1 MTAKTTTQEAILGGS
16 IAPTILKLALPTM
29 VVLIAQTAVSVA
41 EAAYVGR
48 LGTAPLAG
56 VALVFPLFMLMVTM
70 SNGGIGSGVAS
81 AVARATGAGRKA
93 DANALLWHALIVAA
107 LLGLLFTLGAWML
120 GRPLYRAM
128 GGEGEALEAAVLYSN
143 WLFAGAIPVW
153 IVNLLS
159 GAMRGSGNV
168 KVPALVT
175 LIGAVIL
182 IPASPALIFGFGPI
196 PKLGIAGAGIAYA
209 IYYFGACAFL
219 LRYMRTGKA
228 GLTLAKESLSNHH
241 FKDILKVGVP
251 AAITTA
257 FSNLTVI
264 IVTSAVGFFGIN
276 AIAGYGNAARLD
288 YVLIPILFGLATAVL
303 TMVGINMGAGNAA
316 RAKRIGWVGGFIG
329 AALTGLIGLLA
340 AIFPDSWLHLFSHDA
355 DVLAPAYIYLKTVAP
370 IYFAYG
376 LGFVLMFAVQGTG
389 HGLWGFMASAL
400 RMVIAAGVGWVAVA
414 KFDANMQTL
423 SWIVAASYAAFCLVT
438 VASMFSRKVF
448 PKQSS

>member
-1 MTAKTTTQEAILGGS
+1 MTSKTTTQEAILGGS

-168 KVPALVT
+168 KVPAMVT
-175 LIGAVIL
+175 LIGAMIL

-209 IYYFGACAFL
+209 IYYFGACALL
-219 LRYMRTGKA
+219 LRYMRTGKS
-228 GLTLAKESLSNHH
+228 GLTLAKEPLQSKH

-276 AIAGYGNAARLD
+276 VIAGYGNAARLD

-316 RAKRIGWVGGFIG
+316 RAKRIGWVGGLIG
-329 AALTGLIGLLA
+329 AVLTGLIGLLA
-340 AIFPDSWLHLFSHDA
+340 AIFPDSWLHLFSQDA
-355 DVLAPAYIYLKTVAP
+355 DVLAPAHIYLQTVAP

-400 RMVIAAGVGWVAVA
+400 RMLIAAGVGWVAVA
-414 KFDANMQTL
+414 RYGANMQTL
-423 SWIVAASYAAFCLVT
+423 STIVAASYLGFCLVT
-438 VASMFSRKVF
+438 ILSMYSPRVWITKR
-448 PKQSS
+448 

>member
-1 MTAKTTTQEAILGGS
+1 MTTKTTTQEAILGGS

-56 VALVFPLFMLMVTM
+56 VALVFPLYMLMVTM

-81 AVARATGAGRKA
+81 AVARATGAGRRA

-107 LLGLLFTLGAWML
+107 LLGLLFTLGAWIF

-168 KVPALVT
+168 KVPAMVT

-196 PKLGIAGAGIAYA
+196 PKLGIAGAGVAYA
-209 IYYFGACAFL
+209 IYYLGACALL
-219 LRYMRTGKA
+219 LRYMRTGKS
-228 GLTLAKESLSNHH
+228 GLTLAKEPLQSKH

-251 AAITTA
+251 AAITSA

-316 RAKRIGWVGGFIG
+316 RAKRIGWVGGLIG
-329 AALTGLIGLLA
+329 AVLTGTIGLLA
-340 AIFPDSWLHLFSHDA
+340 AIFPDSWLHLFSQDA
-355 DVLAPAYIYLKTVAP
+355 DVLAPAHIYLQTVAP
-370 IYFAYG
+370 LYFAYG

-400 RMVIAAGVGWVAVA
+400 RMVIAAGVGWIAVA
-414 KFDANMQTL
+414 KYDANMQTL
-423 SWIVAASYAAFCLVT
+423 SWIVAASYIGFCLVT
-438 VASMFSRKVF
+438 VLSMYSPRVWITKR
-448 PKQSS
+448 

>member
-1 MTAKTTTQEAILGGS
+1 MTSKTTTQEAILGGS

-168 KVPALVT
+168 KVPAMVT
-175 LIGAVIL
+175 LIGAMIL

-209 IYYFGACAFL
+209 IYYFGACALL
-219 LRYMRTGKA
+219 LRYMRTGKS
-228 GLTLAKESLSNHH
+228 GLTLAKESLSSHH

-316 RAKRIGWVGGFIG
+316 RAKRIGWVGGLIG
-329 AALTGLIGLLA
+329 AVLTGLIGLLA
-340 AIFPDSWLHLFSHDA
+340 AIFPDSWLHLFSQDA
-355 DVLAPAYIYLKTVAP
+355 DVLAPAHIYLQTVAP

-400 RMVIAAGVGWVAVA
+400 RMVIAAGVGWIAVA
-414 KFDANMQTL
+414 KYGASMQTL
-423 SWIVAASYAAFCLVT
+423 STIVAASYLGFCLVT
-438 VASMFSRKVF
+438 VLSMYSPRVWITKR
-448 PKQSS
+448 

>member
-1 MTAKTTTQEAILGGS
+1 MTSKTTNQEAILTGS
-16 IAPTILKLALPTM
+16 IAPTIFKLALPT
-29 VVLIAQTAVSVA
+29 VLVLVAQTAVSVA

-56 VALVFPLFMLMVTM
+56 VALVFPLYMLMVTM

-93 DANALLWHALIVAA
+93 DANALLWHSLVIAT
-107 LLGLLFTLGAWML
+107 LLGLLFTLGAWIF
-120 GRPLYRAM
+120 GRSLYRAM

-153 IVNLLS
+153 VVNLLS

-168 KVPALVT
+168 KVPAMVT

-209 IYYFGACAFL
+209 IYYLGAVIAL
-219 LRYMRTGKA
+219 LRYMRTGKS
-228 GLTLAKESLSNHH
+228 GLTLTKVPLEGKH
-241 FKDILKVGVP
+241 FKDILGVGVP

-257 FSNLTVI
+257 FSNLTI
-264 IVTSAVGFFGIN
+264 IVMTAAVGIFGVN

-303 TMVGINMGAGNAA
+303 TMVGINMGAGNVA
-316 RAKRIGWVGGFIG
+316 RAKRIGWVGGMIG
-329 AALTGLIGLLA
+329 AALTGTIGLLA
-340 AIFPDSWLHLFSHDA
+340 TIFPDVWLHLFSQEA
-355 DVLAPAYIYLKTVAP
+355 EVLAPARTYLQTVAP
-370 IYFAYG
+370 FYFVYG

-389 HGLWGFMASAL
+389 HGLWGFMASL
-400 RMVIAAGVGWVAVA
+400 IRMVIAAGVGWVAVA
-414 KFDANMQTL
+414 RYGADMQTL
-423 SWIVAASYAAFCLVT
+423 SWIAAASYVAFCLVT
-438 VASMFSRKVF
+438 VASMFSKRVF
-448 PKQSS
+448 PK

>member
-1 MTAKTTTQEAILGGS
+1 MTSKTTTQAAILSGS

-81 AVARATGAGRKA
+81 AVARATGAARKA
-93 DANALLWHALIVAA
+93 DANALLWHSFALAA
-107 LLGLLFTLGAWML
+107 LLGLLFTLGAWL
-120 GRPLYRAM
+120 FGRPLYRAM

-168 KVPALVT
+168 KVPAMVT

-209 IYYFGACAFL
+209 IYYFGACALL
-219 LRYMRTGKA
+219 LRYMRTGKS
-228 GLTLAKESLSNHH
+228 GLTLSKEPLSSHH

-264 IVTSAVGFFGIN
+264 IVTSAVGFFGID

-316 RAKRIGWVGGFIG
+316 RAKRIGWVGGLIG
-329 AALTGLIGLLA
+329 AVLTGSIGLLA
-340 AIFPDSWLHLFSHDA
+340 AIFPDSWLHLFSQDA
-355 DVLAPAYIYLKTVAP
+355 DVLAPARIYLQTVAP

-389 HGLWGFMASAL
+389 HGLWGFIASAL
-400 RMVIAAGVGWVAVA
+400 RMLIAAGVGWVAVA
-414 KFDANMQTL
+414 RYGANMQTL
-423 SWIVAASYAAFCLVT
+423 STIVAASYAGFCLVT
-438 VASMFSRKVF
+438 VLSMYSPRVWITKR
-448 PKQSS
+448 